1 MRHKKRGRTLGRSSS
16 HRKAMRKNMTAS
28 LFLTRREIDEFD
40 ENPPKHPGRIV
51 TTLQKAKEV
60 RANVE
65 RCITIAR
72 KALEHER
79 KAREFA
85 TDAERNSEEWKTW
98 RKSEQWQKWAQAR
111 APVVTAMRRVLKL
124 VGDKEAVSILFEE
137 IAPEFEDR
145 DGGYTR
151 IMRLAK
157 PRLGDA
163 GQRAVLELVGQHD
176 RVAEKSQKPSF
187 ADESPAEEDDSD
199 AVATETAEEEPQAAA
214 EEEVVAEEDTAGEE
228 E

>member
-1 MRHKKRGRTLGRSSS
+1 MRHRKKGRVLGRSSS

-60 RANVE
+60 RGVVE
-65 RCITIAR
+65 KCITIAR
-72 KALEHER
+72 KSLEHER
-79 KAREFA
+79 AAQEFA
-85 TDAERNSEEWKTW
+85 TDAARNSEEWKQW
-98 RKSEQWQKWAQAR
+98 RKSEQWQRWAEAR
-111 APVVTAMRRVLKL
+111 APVVNAKRRVLTMI
-124 VGDKEAVSILFEE
+124 GDKEAVAILFDD

-157 PRLGDA
+157 PRLGD
-163 GQRAVLELVGQHD
+163 GGTRVILELVGQHD
-176 RVAEKSQKPSF
+176 RVAEASQKPEF
-187 ADESPAEEDDSD
+187 GDDSE
-199 AVATETAEEEPQAAA
+199 ASAESSEETVAAA
-214 EEEVVAEEDTAGEE
+214 EASSSEE

>member
-1 MRHKKRGRTLGRSSS
+1 MRHRKKGRTLGRSSS
-16 HRKAMRKNMTAS
+16 HRKAMRKNMAAS

-60 RANVE
+60 RSTVE
-65 RCITIAR
+65 KCITIAR
-72 KALEHER
+72 KALVHER
-79 KAREFA
+79 KAREFE
-85 TDAERNSEEWKTW
+85 TDAERNTEEWKKW

-111 APVVTAMRRVLKL
+111 APFVTAMRRVLRL
-124 VGDKEAVSILFEE
+124 IGDKEAVAILFDE

-145 DGGYTR
+145 NGGYTR
-151 IMRLAK
+151 VMRLAK

-176 RVAEKSQKPSF
+176 RAAEKSQKPSF
-187 ADESPAEEDDSD
+187 SDYSSESTDADTE
-199 AVATETAEEEPQAAA
+199 VANEMS
-214 EEEVVAEEDTAGEE
+214 EDTASVATSDSSEE